1 MPSLPMSRLQPLD
14 FHAPASELRG
24 HVAIQYTDGRI
35 VVGELLG
42 TGGGRRFRSISTE
55 SQDLQSFDVGSQELG
70 DLAILARPSAHAMAA
85 YQLPE
90 GEVLSGYSPAVVM
103 TAMGSIILAVIF
115 LLLGAPAVGL
125 SIGNVVT
132 WVIALTM
139 VVAPIAYAWRRS
151 PGQPHVFRT
160 DGRGIPIDRLLD
172 DQPTKRVLER
182 RVKELKAEYGA
193 MLSDVVLR
201 IEQPALFDAAA
212 PQTRRFTELLLQWD
226 EHREHRNVVELGE
239 LAASLAVAFEAAKS
253 HAATVGMDHLPE
265 SAREP
270 AATAVKALRLARDK
284 STSAA
289 ERRTALQQ
297 ATRILQGL
305 RLYYLPTVAETEA
318 LVAGKKPLA
327 LPGRIES

>member
-1 MPSLPMSRLQPLD
+1 MPSLPMSLMQPLD
-14 FHAPASELRG
+14 FHVPASQLHG
-24 HVAIQYTDGRI
+24 HVAIQYTDGRV

-42 TGGGRRFRSISTE
+42 TGSGRRFRTISTE
-55 SQDLQSFDVGSQELG
+55 SQDLQSFELGAQELG
-70 DLAILARPSAHAMAA
+70 DLAILARPSAHAIAA

-90 GEVLSGYSPAVVM
+90 GEVHSGFSPTVIL
-103 TAMGSIILAVIF
+103 TAMASVVLAVLF
-115 LLLGAPAVGL
+115 VLVGAPALGMSLASVA
-125 SIGNVVT
+125 T
-132 WVIALTM
+132 WVLALLLA
-139 VVAPIAYAWRRS
+139 VAPVAVAWWRT

-160 DGRGIPIDRLLD
+160 GGRGIPIDRLLD

-212 PQTRRFTELLLQWD
+212 PQTRRFTELLLEWD

-253 HAATVGMDHLPE
+253 HAAAVGMDHLPE
-265 SAREP
+265 SARQP

-289 ERRTALQQ
+289 ERRAALQQ
-297 ATRILQGL
+297 ATRILQDL
-305 RLYYLPTVAETEA
+305 RLYYLPSVAETEA

-327 LPGRIES
+327 LPGRIEP